1 MQGQQHTSDNN
12 VYDGVQQQHQ
22 HLQVVYMC
30 SSLLQL
36 AHGSRD
42 LSQAKKE
49 ITACKAEKIHKMT
62 TISLKMT
69 TLFIKDDFECQFFD
83 LLSFT

>member
-22 HLQVVYMC
+22 HLQVVYMS

-42 LSQAKKE
+42 LSQAEKRITVMNKFKK
-49 ITACKAEKIHKMT
+49 
-62 TISLKMT
+62 
-69 TLFIKDDFECQFFD
+69 
-83 LLSFT
+83 

>member
-42 LSQAKKE
+42 LSQAKKQ
-49 ITACKAEKIHKMT
+49 ITVM
-62 TISLKMT
+62 
-69 TLFIKDDFECQFFD
+69 
-83 LLSFT
+83 